1 MPSTPWDW
9 GFDVTSIK
17 SEMVNSQQFWKTV
30 MKPALFDSNDSWI
43 DYRAGTFQSHSSW
56 RSMTEMPGIA
66 IRMPL
71 NLSTCGWCI
80 GSSTID
86 VHCKYIFYLCF
97 ICAEGN
103 FMIEKILNFWS
114 RPSSYIEFA
123 IFSSSLL
130 SFHLILLQYHWD
142 WTFYCVGILSF
153 TEQRL
158 LHTFST
164 FIPLM

>member
-56 RSMTEMPGIA
+56 WWMTEMPGIA
-66 IRMPL
+66 IRIPL
-71 NLSTCGWCI
+71 NLLTCGWCI

-86 VHCKYIFYLCF
+86 VHCIYIFYLCF

-103 FMIEKILNFWS
+103 FMIEIILNFWS

-130 SFHLILLQYHWD
+130 SFNLILLQYHWD
-142 WTFYCVGILSF
+142 WTFYFVGILGF
-153 TEQRL
+153 TWN
-158 LHTFST
+158 
-164 FIPLM
+164 